1 MSTTVLM
8 LFILTSFV
16 AIATPGPTV
25 LLALSNGARFGTRV
39 ALFGMLGA
47 MLSDLILIGAV
58 SIGLGAILAASEM
71 AFQILKWIGV
81 VYLLYLGIQLLRTK
95 PESKHDALQDVTS
108 TASHSPRIFLKCL
121 LVALTNPKGY
131 LFFSAILPQFVNP
144 QAPQFPQYVLLALT
158 FTAVDG
164 LVMLAYA
171 RSGARAVQLFHTPMA
186 MVWINRFS
194 GGAIVVLA
202 GALALYRRAHD

>member
-1 MSTTVLM
+1 MSITVII
-8 LFILTSFV
+8 LFIVTSFV

-39 ALFGMLGA
+39 ALFGLLGA
-47 MLSDLILIGAV
+47 MLSDLILIGSV
-58 SIGLGAILAASEM
+58 SIGLGAVLAASEI

-95 PESKHDALQDVTS
+95 PQSKPDLPQELS
-108 TASHSPRIFLKCL
+108 TDTSHSYRLFLKCL

-144 QAPQFPQYVLLALT
+144 QAPQLSQYVLLALT
-158 FTAVDG
+158 FTAIDG

-171 RSGARAVQLFHTPMA
+171 SGGARAVQFFRTPMT

-194 GGAIVVLA
+194 GGALITLA
-202 GALALYRRAHD
+202 GALALYRRARD

>member
-1 MSTTVLM
+1 MTTTVLT
-8 LFILTSFV
+8 LFIITSFV

-39 ALFGMLGA
+39 AILGMLGA
-47 MLSDLILIGAV
+47 MLSDLLLISAV
-58 SIGLGAILAASEM
+58 SIGLGAVLAASET
-71 AFQILKWIGV
+71 AFQVLKWIGV
-81 VYLLYLGIQLLRTK
+81 IYLLYLGIQLLCTK
-95 PESKHDALQDVTS
+95 PESQQDIRQVSNPATS
-108 TASHSPRIFLKCL
+108 HPYRVFLKCL

-144 QAPQFPQYVLLALT
+144 HAPQLPQYVLLALT
-158 FTAVDG
+158 FTAMDG

-171 RSGARAVQLFHTPMA
+171 SSGARAVQLFRTPMA
-186 MVWINRFS
+186 MVWINRIS
-194 GGAIVVLA
+194 GGAIVILA

>member
-1 MSTTVLM
+1 MTTTVLI
-8 LFILTSFV
+8 LFILTSLV

-25 LLALSNGARFGTRV
+25 LLALSNGARFGTRF
-39 ALFGMLGA
+39 ALFGLLGA

-58 SIGLGAILAASEM
+58 ALGLGAVLAASET

-81 VYLLYLGIQLLRTK
+81 AYLLYLGIQLLRTK
-95 PESKHDALQDVTS
+95 PEARHDVLQGLNPTTS
-108 TASHSPRIFLKCL
+108 QPDRIFLKCL

-144 QAPQFPQYVLLALT
+144 QAAQFPQYLLLALT
-158 FTAVDG
+158 FTAIDG

-171 RSGARAVQLFHTPMA
+171 SSGARAVQLFRTPMT
-186 MVWINRFS
+186 MVWINRVS
-194 GGAIVVLA
+194 GGAIIALA
-202 GALALYRRAHD
+202 GALALYRRARE

>member
-1 MSTTVLM
+1 MSTTVLI
-8 LFILTSFV
+8 LFIVTSFV

-25 LLALSNGARFGTRV
+25 LLALSNGARFGTRA

-58 SIGLGAILAASEM
+58 SIGLGALLAASET

-81 VYLLYLGIQLLRTK
+81 LYLLYLGIQLLRTQ
-95 PESKHDALQDVTS
+95 PQSRHDPAQSLNPTF
-108 TASHSPRIFLKCL
+108 SHPYRIFLKCL

-131 LFFSAILPQFVNP
+131 LFFSAILPQFVNL
-144 QAPQFPQYVLLALT
+144 QAPQLPQYALLALT
-158 FTAVDG
+158 FTAIDG
-164 LVMLAYA
+164 LVMLLYA
-171 RSGARAVQLFHTPMA
+171 SSGARAVQLFRTPMA

-194 GGAIVVLA
+194 GGAIVILA
-202 GALALYRRAHD
+202 GALALYQRARD

>member
-1 MSTTVLM
+1 MSTTMLM
-8 LFILTSFV
+8 LFIVTSFV

-47 MLSDLILIGAV
+47 MLSDLILIGSV
-58 SIGLGAILAASEM
+58 SIGLGAVLAASKV
-71 AFQILKWIGV
+71 AFEVLKWIGV
-81 VYLLYLGIQLLRTK
+81 AYLLYLGLQLLRTK
-95 PESKHDALQDVTS
+95 PHSKPDVAQVLNTGTS
-108 TASHSPRIFLKCL
+108 QSYRLFLKCL

-144 QAPQFPQYVLLALT
+144 QAPQLSQYIVLALT
-158 FTAVDG
+158 FTLIDG

-171 RSGARAVQLFHTPMA
+171 TSGARTVKMFRTPMT

-194 GGAIVVLA
+194 GGALITLA
-202 GALALYRRAHD
+202 GALALYRRSHD

>member
-1 MSTTVLM
+1 MSVNMLM
-8 LFILTSFV
+8 LFIITSAV

-47 MLSDLILIGAV
+47 MLSDLILISAV
-58 SIGLGAILAASEM
+58 SIGLGAVLAASET

-81 VYLLYLGIQLLRTK
+81 MYLLYLGIQLLRTQ
-95 PESKHDALQDVTS
+95 PESQHDVLQGLNP
-108 TASHSPRIFLKCL
+108 TASQPYRVFLKCL

-144 QAPQFPQYVLLALT
+144 QVPQFVQYVVLALT
-158 FTAVDG
+158 FTAIDG

-171 RSGARAVQLFHTPMA
+171 SSGERAVKFFRTPMT
-186 MVWINRFS
+186 MVWINRLS
-194 GGAIVVLA
+194 GGALVALA
-202 GALALYRRAHD
+202 GALALYRRARE

>member
-1 MSTTVLM
+1 MSTTMLM
-8 LFILTSFV
+8 LFIVTSFV

-47 MLSDLILIGAV
+47 MLSDLILISAV
-58 SIGLGAILAASEM
+58 SIGLGAVLAASET

-81 VYLLYLGIQLLRTK
+81 VYLLYLGNQLLRTQPK
-95 PESKHDALQDVTS
+95 SDDNVLEGLNPAAAH
-108 TASHSPRIFLKCL
+108 PYRIFLKCL

-144 QAPQFPQYVLLALT
+144 QAPQFLQYVLLALT
-158 FTAVDG
+158 FTAIDG
-164 LVMLAYA
+164 LVILAYA
-171 RSGARAVQLFHTPMA
+171 RGGARAVQLFHTPMA
-186 MVWINRFS
+186 TVWINRVS

-202 GALALYRRAHD
+202 GALALYRRAYD

>member
-1 MSTTVLM
+1 MSMTVLL
-8 LFILTSFV
+8 LFAVTSFV

-39 ALFGMLGA
+39 AIFGMLGA

-58 SIGLGAILAASEM
+58 SIGLGAVLAASET

-81 VYLLYLGIQLLRTK
+81 VYLLYLGIQLLRT
-95 PESKHDALQDVTS
+95 PLESQRDVFPGLNATTS
-108 TASHSPRIFLKCL
+108 QPNRVFLKCL

-144 QAPQFPQYVLLALT
+144 QAPQVPQYVLLALT
-158 FTAVDG
+158 FTIIDG

-171 RSGARAVQLFHTPMA
+171 GSGARAVQLFRTPMA
-186 MVWINRFS
+186 MVWINRLS
-194 GGAIVVLA
+194 GGAIVILA
-202 GALALYRRAHD
+202 GALAFYRRAHD

>member
-1 MSTTVLM
+1 MTTTILM
-8 LFILTSFV
+8 LFVITSFV

-58 SIGLGAILAASEM
+58 SLGLGAVLAASET
-71 AFQILKWIGV
+71 AFQILKWVGV
-81 VYLLYLGIQLLRTK
+81 AYLLYLGIQLLRTK
-95 PESKHDALQDVTS
+95 PDSKPDVLQGFNPTTS
-108 TASHSPRIFLKCL
+108 HPYRIFFKCL

-144 QAPQFPQYVLLALT
+144 QGAQLPQYALLALT
-158 FTAVDG
+158 FTMIDG
-164 LVMLAYA
+164 IVMLAYA
-171 RSGARAVQLFHTPMA
+171 TSGARAVQLFRAPMTI
-186 MVWINRFS
+186 VWINRFS
-194 GGAIVVLA
+194 GGAIIALA
-202 GALALYRRAHD
+202 GALALYRRARD

>member
-1 MSTTVLM
+1 MSTTVLL

-25 LLALSNGARFGTRV
+25 LLALSNGARFGTRA
-39 ALFGMLGA
+39 ALFGILGA
-47 MLSDLILIGAV
+47 MLSDLMLIGAV

-81 VYLLYLGIQLLRTK
+81 IYLLYLGIQLLRTK
-95 PESKHDALQDVTS
+95 PESKHDVLQEGTS
-108 TASHSPRIFLKCL
+108 TAFPSSRIFLKCL

-131 LFFSAILPQFVNP
+131 LFFSAILPQFINP

-158 FTAVDG
+158 FTAIDG

-171 RSGARAVQLFHTPMA
+171 SSGARAMQLFRTPMA
-186 MVWINRFS
+186 VVWINRFS

-202 GALALYRRAHD
+202 GALAFYRRAHD

>member
-1 MSTTVLM
+1 MSTTVLI
-8 LFILTSFV
+8 LFMVTSFV

-47 MLSDLILIGAV
+47 MLSDLILIGSV
-58 SIGLGAILAASEM
+58 SIGLGAVLAASKV
-71 AFQILKWIGV
+71 AFQVLKWIGV
-81 VYLLYLGIQLLRTK
+81 AYLLYLGIQLLRTK
-95 PESKHDALQDVTS
+95 PQAKPDVAQELS
-108 TASHSPRIFLKCL
+108 TGASQSYRLFMKCL

-144 QAPQFPQYVLLALT
+144 QAAQLPQYILLALT
-158 FTAVDG
+158 FTAIDG

-171 RSGARAVQLFHTPMA
+171 SSGARAVKFFRTPMT

-194 GGAIVVLA
+194 GGALITLA

>member
-1 MSTTVLM
+1 MSTTVLI
-8 LFILTSFV
+8 LFIVTSFV

-39 ALFGMLGA
+39 ARFGMLGA
-47 MLSDLILIGAV
+47 MLSDLILISAV
-58 SIGLGAILAASEM
+58 SIGLGALLAASET

-81 VYLLYLGIQLLRTK
+81 LYLLYLGIQLLRTQ
-95 PESKHDALQDVTS
+95 PQSRHDLSQGLNPSVS
-108 TASHSPRIFLKCL
+108 QPHRIFLKCL

-144 QAPQFPQYVLLALT
+144 QTPQFPQYALLALT
-158 FTAVDG
+158 FTAIDG
-164 LVMLAYA
+164 LVMLGYA
-171 RSGARAVQLFHTPMA
+171 SSGARAVQLFRTPMA

>member
-1 MSTTVLM
+1 MTTTILM
-8 LFILTSFV
+8 LFIVTSFV

-25 LLALSNGARFGTRV
+25 LLALSNGARFGIRV

-58 SIGLGAILAASEM
+58 SLGLGAVLAASET
-71 AFQILKWIGV
+71 AFQILKWVGV
-81 VYLLYLGIQLLRTK
+81 VYLLYLGMQLLRTK
-95 PESKHDALQDVTS
+95 PEARQDVFQESNLTTS
-108 TASHSPRIFLKCL
+108 HPYRIFLKCL

-131 LFFSAILPQFVNP
+131 LFFSAILPQFVNL
-144 QAPQFPQYVLLALT
+144 QAPQFLQYVLLALT
-158 FTAVDG
+158 FTAIDG

-171 RSGARAVQLFHTPMA
+171 ISGARAVQLFRTPMT

-194 GGAIVVLA
+194 GGAIIALA
-202 GALALYRRAHD
+202 GALALYRRARD

>member
-1 MSTTVLM
+1 MSVTM
-8 LFILTSFV
+8 LILFMVTSFV

-47 MLSDLILIGAV
+47 MLSDLILISAV
-58 SIGLGAILAASEM
+58 SIGLGAVLAASET
-71 AFQILKWIGV
+71 AFQTLKWIGV
-81 VYLLYLGIQLLRTK
+81 MYLLYLGIQLLRTQ
-95 PESKHDALQDVTS
+95 PESQHDVPQGLSA
-108 TASHSPRIFLKCL
+108 TASHPSRIFLKCL

-131 LFFSAILPQFVNP
+131 LFFSAILPQFVNL
-144 QAPQFPQYVLLALT
+144 QAPQFVQYGVLALT
-158 FTAVDG
+158 FTAIDG

-171 RSGARAVQLFHTPMA
+171 SSGERAVKFFRTPMA
-186 MVWINRFS
+186 MVWINRLS
-194 GGAIVVLA
+194 GGALVALA

>member
-1 MSTTVLM
+1 MTIPVLI
-8 LFILTSFV
+8 LFMLTSFV

-39 ALFGMLGA
+39 ALFGLLGA

-58 SIGLGAILAASEM
+58 SLGLGAILVASET

-95 PESKHDALQDVTS
+95 LESPQDVLQGFSPTTS
-108 TASHSPRIFLKCL
+108 DPYRVFFKCL

-144 QAPQFPQYVLLALT
+144 QAPQLSQYILLALT
-158 FTAVDG
+158 FTLIDG

-171 RSGARAVQLFHTPMA
+171 SSGARAVRLLRSPMA

-194 GGAIVVLA
+194 GGAIIALA
-202 GALALYRRAHD
+202 SALALYRRAHD

>member
-8 LFILTSFV
+8 LFTLTSFV

-58 SIGLGAILAASEM
+58 SIGLGAVLAASET

-95 PESKHDALQDVTS
+95 PESQHGVLKLHPNPIHPYRL
-108 TASHSPRIFLKCL
+108 FLKCL

-158 FTAVDG
+158 FTAIDG

-171 RSGARAVQLFHTPMA
+171 RSGARAVQLFRTPMA

-202 GALALYRRAHD
+202 GALALYRRARD

>member
-8 LFILTSFV
+8 LFIVTSLV

-25 LLALSNGARFGTRV
+25 LLALSNGARYGTRV

-47 MLSDLILIGAV
+47 MLSDLILIGSV
-58 SIGLGAILAASEM
+58 SLGLGAVLAASET

-95 PESKHDALQDVTS
+95 PKLREDAFHELNS
-108 TASHSPRIFLKCL
+108 TNSDPHRIFLNCL

-144 QAPQFPQYVLLALT
+144 QAPQLIQYVVLALT
-158 FTAVDG
+158 FTVIDG

-171 RSGARAVQLFHTPMA
+171 SSGERVVRSFRTPMA
-186 MVWINRFS
+186 MVWINRLS
-194 GGAIVVLA
+194 GGALITLA
-202 GALALYRRAHD
+202 GALAIYRRARD

>member
-1 MSTTVLM
+1 MSTTMLM
-8 LFILTSFV
+8 LFIVTSFV

-47 MLSDLILIGAV
+47 MLSDLILIGSV
-58 SIGLGAILAASEM
+58 SIGLGAVLAASEL
-71 AFQILKWIGV
+71 AFQILKLIGV
-81 VYLLYLGIQLLRTK
+81 AYLLYLGIQLLRTRPHAQ
-95 PESKHDALQDVTS
+95 PEVAQELSTGTS
-108 TASHSPRIFLKCL
+108 QAYRLFLKCL

-144 QAPQFPQYVLLALT
+144 QAPQLSQYALLALT
-158 FTAVDG
+158 FTALDG

-171 RSGARAVQLFHTPMA
+171 SSGARAVRLFRTPMT

-194 GGAIVVLA
+194 GGALITLA
-202 GALALYRRAHD
+202 GALAFYRRAHD

>member
-1 MSTTVLM
+1 MSTTVLI
-8 LFILTSFV
+8 LFIVTSFV

-39 ALFGMLGA
+39 ARFGMLGA
-47 MLSDLILIGAV
+47 MLSDLILISAV
-58 SIGLGAILAASEM
+58 SIGLGALLAASET

-81 VYLLYLGIQLLRTK
+81 LYLLYLGIQLLRTQ
-95 PESKHDALQDVTS
+95 PQSRHDLSQGLNPSVS
-108 TASHSPRIFLKCL
+108 QPHRIFLKCL

-144 QAPQFPQYVLLALT
+144 QTPQFPQYALLALM
-158 FTAVDG
+158 FTAIDG
-164 LVMLAYA
+164 LVMLGYA
-171 RSGARAVQLFHTPMA
+171 SSGARAVQLYRTPMA
-186 MVWINRFS
+186 MVWINRLS

>member
-1 MSTTVLM
+1 MSTPVLL

-58 SIGLGAILAASEM
+58 SIGLGAILAASET
-71 AFQILKWIGV
+71 AFQVLKWIGV
-81 VYLLYLGIQLLRTK
+81 VYLVYLGVQLLRTK
-95 PESKHDALQDVTS
+95 PESRQDAFQNPTVTE
-108 TASHSPRIFLKCL
+108 PYRVFLKCL
-121 LVALTNPKGY
+121 LVAITNPKGY
-131 LFFSAILPQFVNP
+131 LFFSAILPQFINP
-144 QAPQFPQYVLLALT
+144 QAAQLPQYVLLALT
-158 FTAVDG
+158 FTLIDG
-164 LVMLAYA
+164 LVMLVYA
-171 RSGARAVQLFHTPMA
+171 SSGERAVRLFRTPMA

-194 GGAIVVLA
+194 GGAIIALA
-202 GALALYRRAHD
+202 GALALYRRARD

>member
-1 MSTTVLM
+1 MSTTVLI
-8 LFILTSFV
+8 LFIVTSFV

-39 ALFGMLGA
+39 ARFGMLGA
-47 MLSDLILIGAV
+47 MLSDLILISAV
-58 SIGLGAILAASEM
+58 SIGLGALLAASET

-81 VYLLYLGIQLLRTK
+81 LYLLYLGIQLLRTQ
-95 PESKHDALQDVTS
+95 PQFRHALSQGLDPNLS
-108 TASHSPRIFLKCL
+108 QPHRIFLKCL

-144 QAPQFPQYVLLALT
+144 QTPQFPQYALLALM
-158 FTAVDG
+158 FTAIDG
-164 LVMLAYA
+164 LVMLGYA
-171 RSGARAVQLFHTPMA
+171 SSGARAVQLYRTPMA
-186 MVWINRFS
+186 MVWINRLS

>member
-8 LFILTSFV
+8 LFIVTAFV

-25 LLALSNGARFGTRV
+25 LLALSNGARFGTRA

-47 MLSDLILIGAV
+47 MLSDLILIGSV
-58 SIGLGAILAASEM
+58 SIGLGAVLAASET

-95 PESKHDALQDVTS
+95 PDSRHAVPQEANAA
-108 TASHSPRIFLKCL
+108 ASHPYQIFFKCL

-144 QAPQFPQYVLLALT
+144 QVPQFMQYVLLALI
-158 FTAVDG
+158 FTAIDG
-164 LVMLAYA
+164 VVMLAYA
-171 RSGARAVQLFHTPMA
+171 GSGERAVKFFRTPMT

-194 GGAIVVLA
+194 GGALITLA